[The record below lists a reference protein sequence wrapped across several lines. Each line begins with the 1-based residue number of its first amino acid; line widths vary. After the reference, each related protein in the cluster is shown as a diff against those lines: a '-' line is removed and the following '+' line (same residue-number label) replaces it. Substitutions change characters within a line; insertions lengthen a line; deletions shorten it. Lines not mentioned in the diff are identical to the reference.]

1 MERVVFGAQSGISVW
16 KPMAR
21 GVSTGTGT
29 NPPGSAA
36 AFTEVL
42 SWMKGPGARE
52 KSPMKT
58 QYVSL
63 TDQQK
68 LALLQ
73 AHSFQAAFE
82 SLASRCWC
90 LHCEK
95 EFDGHSVRV
104 WKGGGQLWLECGTPD
119 CDGSPIDWFPYP
131 WWDKKHPATKA
142 YRKRERSQSQGDLTS
157 RPGSGAFAA

>member
-1 MERVVFGAQSGISVW
+1 VERVVTGAQTGISDW
-16 KPMAR
+16 KLMVR

-29 NPPGSAA
+29 TRPGFAA

-42 SWMKGPGARE
+42 GWMKGPGARE
-52 KSPMKT
+52 VSPMKT
-58 QYVSL
+58 QYVRLS
-63 TDQQK
+63 DEQK

-73 AHSFQAAFE
+73 AHSFQVGFE
-82 SLASRCWC
+82 SLESRCWC

-142 YRKRERSQSQGDLTS
+142 HRKRERSQRQGERTS
-157 RPGSGAFAA
+157 GPGSAAFAA